1 MNPDNKDLFYNS
13 GLERNDQDENEL
25 NQQQHASQDQLGSL
39 GQDLPYDHEFG
50 NTFIFDY
57 DVPENECHFLEDM

>member
-25 NQQQHASQDQLGSL
+25 NQPQFTSQDQLGDFRH
-39 GQDLPYDHEFG
+39 DLPDDHEFG

-57 DVPENECHFLEDM
+57 DVPKNECHFLEDM